1 MRAAHSLRV
10 MGTLRARR
18 VGYGLLTAIIHVF
31 LIIKQLYLTSLLSI
45 SLLNGVIAAP
55 HDGLFRL
62 LQAPVMCR
70 YSDGMLEQLTCD
82 TILPQ
87 ASNGDGLRGTENP
100 EHDFVSIRPTAT
112 TSNTDIICERHATE
126 TVRF

>member
-31 LIIKQLYLTSLLSI
+31 LIIKQLYLTSLLGI

-55 HDGLFRL
+55 HDG
-62 LQAPVMCR
+62 
-70 YSDGMLEQLTCD
+70 
-82 TILPQ
+82 
-87 ASNGDGLRGTENP
+87 
-100 EHDFVSIRPTAT
+100 
-112 TSNTDIICERHATE
+112 
-126 TVRF
+126 